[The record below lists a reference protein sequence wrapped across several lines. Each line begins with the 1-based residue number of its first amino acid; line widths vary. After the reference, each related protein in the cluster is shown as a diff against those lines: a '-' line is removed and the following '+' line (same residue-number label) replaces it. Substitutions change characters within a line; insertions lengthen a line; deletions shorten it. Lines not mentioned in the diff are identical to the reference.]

1 MLDISNDIADT
12 IYAAVCL
19 GHDWQHILFYIV
31 YVDVI
36 FVNRNAQRFS
46 INNMINIFLAK
57 IYKLKVLQIQA
68 TIQFLQYYH
77 LQLVKVL
84 F

>member
-1 MLDISNDIADT
+1 MMSTCMLDISNDIADT

-19 GHDWQHILFYIV
+19 GHDWQHILYDIV

-46 INNMINIFLAK
+46 ISNMINIFYLPFET
-57 IYKLKVLQIQA
+57 IFSQI
-68 TIQFLQYYH
+68 
-77 LQLVKVL
+77 
-84 F
+84 